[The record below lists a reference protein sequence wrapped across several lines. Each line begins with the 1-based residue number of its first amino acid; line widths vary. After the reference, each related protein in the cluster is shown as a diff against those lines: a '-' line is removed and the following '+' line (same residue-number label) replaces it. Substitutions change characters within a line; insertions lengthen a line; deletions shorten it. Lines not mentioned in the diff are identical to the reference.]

1 MYIYIYAYINWYI
14 LKANGAIVF
23 PLPGVVPP
31 PCHHERACPETL
43 VEWVKMK
50 LFIWGSHRKNMENIC
65 CGDGIKWAPNPVVNI
80 ENAANLVFNKAHGPQ
95 SISNRAHIFI
105 CPNRNCQKL
114 GGPWAHSPIS
124 APEVKVLLRML
135 QSRRKQRN
143 LLTSQGTTAPIGWR
157 NHPSYNQLT
166 SININ

>member
-1 MYIYIYAYINWYI
+1 MFSIFPVRTPNEQFHFNSFHQGFWTGAFMMDMVEEPHLAMEKLSPHWPW
-14 LKANGAIVF
+14 LKTGPPI
-23 PLPGVVPP
+23 PLSTSKTPQ
-31 PCHHERACPETL
+31 
-43 VEWVKMK
+43 
-50 LFIWGSHRKNMENIC
+50 IWF
-65 CGDGIKWAPNPVVNI
+65 
-80 ENAANLVFNKAHGPQ
+80 FNKAHGPQ

-114 GGPWAHSPIS
+114 GGPCAHSPIS

-157 NHPSYNQLT
+157 NHPSYNLYH